1 MTKFEITDEE
11 YSKKTGTVRDFM
23 KKNKMGKYN
32 PEEVAQIEKEKAE
45 AEKMEK
51 EAASKIAVADRC
63 EVSVPGQVTRRGNI
77 FTLSLTYALSF
88 YRSQNVLSRSK
99 FFEPAQKF
107 DCI

>member
-1 MTKFEITDEE
+1 MEDTNGVTKFEITDDE
-11 YSKKTGTVRDFM
+11 YSKKTGTVREFM
-23 KKNKMGKYN
+23 KRNKMGKYN

-77 FTLSLTYALSF
+77 FILSLIA
-88 YRSQNVLSRSK
+88 SK
-99 FFEPAQKF
+99 SDPAELLKS
-107 DCI
+107 

>member
-1 MTKFEITDEE
+1 MEDTNGVTKFELTDDE

-45 AEKMEK
+45 AEQMEK

-63 EVSVPGQVTRRGNI
+63 EVAVPGQATRRGNI
-77 FTLSLTYALSF
+77 FILWTPLFGWLRVSGGSIVVSE
-88 YRSQNVLSRSK
+88 R
-99 FFEPAQKF
+99 
-107 DCI
+107 

>member
-1 MTKFEITDEE
+1 MEDTNGVTKFELTDDE

-45 AEKMEK
+45 AEQMEK

-63 EVSVPGQVTRRGNI
+63 EVTVPGQATRRGNI
-77 FTLSLTYALSF
+77 FILWIPLFGWLRVSRGSI
-88 YRSQNVLSRSK
+88 VLSGR
-99 FFEPAQKF
+99 
-107 DCI
+107 

>member
-1 MTKFEITDEE
+1 MEDTNGVTKFELTDDE

-45 AEKMEK
+45 AEQMEK

-63 EVSVPGQVTRRGNI
+63 EVAVPGQVTRRGNI
-77 FTLSLTYALSF
+77 FILWIPLFDLWVATGVKGV
-88 YRSQNVLSRSK
+88 NCSK
-99 FFEPAQKF
+99 
-107 DCI
+107 